1 MSMKPVRVPTI
12 AVAVVVTEAEGLA
25 VAVVEEAAADVA
37 SNSSKD
43 W

>member
-12 AVAVVVTEAEGLA
+12 AVAAVVTEAEGRA
-25 VAVVEEAAADVA
+25 VAVVEAEADVA
-37 SNSSKD
+37 SNASKD